1 MASKKILQGTNRRG
15 LTLQKPIIFVGPSLS
30 HQKARKIF
38 DADYR
43 APAKKGDLLMLSTTP
58 FDMPR
63 NESKST
69 IYVGLIDGLFLQDY
83 PPTPIEVYQLLAN
96 KKFRVI
102 GGASLGAL
110 RAMELERF
118 GMIGI
123 GKVFEL
129 FKYGATDE
137 DDEVAVTFYPS
148 QEKESTERQE
158 KETQSEAM
166 IDIRYNLFIAYKKNI
181 ISERTKRLTARTAK
195 STYFP
200 YRYYS
205 NIIEKTRV
213 KYPDLSGELSSFSS
227 YLEDHRQSLKEHD
240 AVKIIKYIK
249 EAYEKT
255 P

>member
-43 APAKKGDLLMLSTTP
+43 APAKKGDLLMLSSTA
-58 FDMPR
+58 FDMSH
-63 NESKST
+63 NESNST

-129 FKYGATDE
+129 FKYGATDQ

-148 QEKESTERQE
+148 QEKESTEKQE

-166 IDIRYNLFIAYKKNI
+166 VDIRYNLFIAYKKNI

-195 STYFP
+195 ATYFP

-213 KYPDLSGELSSFSS
+213 KYPDLSGELASFSS

-249 EAYEKT
+249 EAYEKK

>member
-1 MASKKILQGTNRRG
+1 LASKKILQGTNGRG

-43 APAKKGDLLMLSTTP
+43 APAKKGDLLMLSSTV

-63 NESKST
+63 NEPNST

-148 QEKESTERQE
+148 QEKESTERQQ

-181 ISERTKRLTARTAK
+181 ISERTKRLTAGLRNPLIFPIDTIRT
-195 STYFP
+195 
-200 YRYYS
+200 
-205 NIIEKTRV
+205 
-213 KYPDLSGELSSFSS
+213 L
-227 YLEDHRQSLKEHD
+227 LKRHE
-240 AVKIIKYIK
+240 
-249 EAYEKT
+249 
-255 P
+255 

>member
-1 MASKKILQGTNRRG
+1 LAGKKILQGTNRRG

-58 FDMPR
+58 FDMPC

-129 FKYGATDE
+129 FKYGVTDE

-166 IDIRYNLFIAYKKNI
+166 IDIRYNLFVAYKKNI
-181 ISERTKRLTARTAK
+181 ISERTKRLIARTAK

-227 YLEDHRQSLKEHD
+227 YLEDHRQSLKERD

-249 EAYEKT
+249 EAYEKK

>member
-15 LTLQKPIIFVGPSLS
+15 LSLQKPIIFVGPSLS

-58 FDMPR
+58 FDIPR

-137 DDEVAVTFYPS
+137 DDEVAVTFNPS

-213 KYPDLSGELSSFSS
+213 KYPDLSGELASFSS
-227 YLEDHRQSLKEHD
+227 HLEHHRQSLKEHD

-249 EAYEKT
+249 EAYERT